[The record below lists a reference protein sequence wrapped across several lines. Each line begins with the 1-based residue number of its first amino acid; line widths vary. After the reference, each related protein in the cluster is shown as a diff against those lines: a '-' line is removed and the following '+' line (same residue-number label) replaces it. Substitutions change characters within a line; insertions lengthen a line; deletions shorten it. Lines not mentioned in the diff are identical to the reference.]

1 MAEIET
7 LLEGQ
12 LQSLGRSVLRG
23 GGSVKTGD
31 AKAHA
36 VEQYKQF
43 NERRRA
49 VRQAQVDEAIA
60 RLKQQE
66 KALPKSKGQREN

>member
-1 MAEIET
+1 M
-7 LLEGQ
+7 
-12 LQSLGRSVLRG
+12 
-23 GGSVKTGD
+23 KTGD